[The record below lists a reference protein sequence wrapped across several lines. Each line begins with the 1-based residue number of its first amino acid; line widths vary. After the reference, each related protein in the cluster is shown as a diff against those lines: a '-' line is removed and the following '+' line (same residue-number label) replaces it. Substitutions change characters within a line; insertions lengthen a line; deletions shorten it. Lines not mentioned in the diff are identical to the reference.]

1 MAFPA
6 LIPLVTGGLS
16 LISRKYAVKIAKDK
30 IRKSTKTG
38 IEKAREYGKMSGQ
51 QFKRFDIDPVTGNAV
66 AKFHKPLITGFD
78 KGFLTGTGLTAVT
91 LSGNKSTTQKPMSKK
106 DKAILK
112 YNKKMQETHNKY
124 GIK

>member
-6 LIPLVTGGLS
+6 LIPLVTGAAS
-16 LISRKYAVKIAKDK
+16 LLSRKYAVKIAKDK

-51 QFKRFDIDPVTGNAV
+51 QFKRFDIDPVTGNAL
-66 AKFHKPLITGFD
+66 ARFHKPLITGFD
-78 KGFLTGTGLTAVT
+78 KGLITGVGVTAAAT
-91 LSGNKSTTQKPMSKK
+91 SGNKSTVQKPMSKK